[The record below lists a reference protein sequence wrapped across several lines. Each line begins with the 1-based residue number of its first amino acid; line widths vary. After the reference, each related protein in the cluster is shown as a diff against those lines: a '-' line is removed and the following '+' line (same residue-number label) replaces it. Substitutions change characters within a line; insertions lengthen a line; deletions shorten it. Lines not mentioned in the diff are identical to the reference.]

1 MNLHS
6 LGFLA
11 TFRITLQSIDHR
23 LENVSNLD
31 LYSIYYE
38 NSENTS
44 KKTHLSPNHITGF
57 GVLFRHALGF
67 FSRSDRQS
75 LAGSTFGS
83 ANVTCNVN
91 RWEVTLLMW
100 INGGEHQLHS
110 HPKACTTRVVM
121 FLSGVG
127 LCWVWSIAH
136 NQYSEAHLVLGPLV
150 VGVLIPNKL
159 LTKHHMR
166 FIWLSP

>member
-1 MNLHS
+1 MS
-6 LGFLA
+6 S
-11 TFRITLQSIDHR
+11 SICNWGLKHWVQ
-23 LENVSNLD
+23 LPIVMEISNQH
-31 LYSIYYE
+31 Y
-38 NSENTS
+38 S

-57 GVLFRHALGF
+57 GVLFRHVLGF

-83 ANVTCNVN
+83 ANVTCNVT

-110 HPKACTTRVVM
+110 HLKACTTRFVM

-127 LCWVWSIAH
+127 LCWVCSIAH
-136 NQYSEAHLVLGPLV
+136 NQYSDAHLVLEPLM
-150 VGVLIPNKL
+150 VGVLIPNKS
-159 LTKHHMR
+159 LTKYHMR
-166 FIWLSP
+166 IIWLSPYISAI